1 VILIL
6 CDRSSVM
13 RMPISNRSNV
23 EFVTSVQRRRR
34 WTLEEKIGWVRR
46 AMEPGMSVS
55 FAVREAGVA
64 PS

>member
-1 VILIL
+1 
-6 CDRSSVM
+6 M